1 MPSAWNCEQLN
12 SFQALLYISARTAA
26 SAGLFMKREVKCV
39 TSEGCGLK
47 GQRHFQV
54 ENIINSDWIGEIFH
68 VQLSYVTLIRCVC
81 VSRYSATDM
90 WFSLYSKQLNTTYEL
105 GQNRQRIS
113 AFVKSLL
120 RTLNNRH
127 ITQRYDRQASTA

>member
-47 GQRHFQV
+47 GQGNFQLA
-54 ENIINSDWIGEIFH
+54 NIINSDWIGEVFQ

-81 VSRYSATDM
+81 VCHVIESYRHVVQFVLKTAE
-90 WFSLYSKQLNTTYEL
+90 QTYE
-105 GQNRQRIS
+105 
-113 AFVKSLL
+113 
-120 RTLNNRH
+120 
-127 ITQRYDRQASTA
+127 